1 MTKEYL
7 HAEFASAEAAAGAIE
22 SLCRAGMSKAAMELY
37 SRRPV
42 ETHPP
47 LLPRPSRMSLG
58 AVLGGIAVGS
68 GATGLVFWMQLDY
81 PLVTGGMPITSGWA
95 TAVLTFET
103 TMAGAVLGTVLT
115 MLWESG
121 LVGPKKGAPVPPLP
135 DQGVVL
141 QVACGDGTER
151 DLVKGRLTDA
161 GAASVYGADPGR
173 QSARAEVRQ
182 IR

>member
-7 HAEFASAEAAAGAIE
+7 HAEFGSAEAAAGAIE
-22 SLCRAGMSKAAMELY
+22 SLCGAGVSKSAMELY

-58 AVLGGIAVGS
+58 AVLSAIAVGS

-81 PLVTGGMPITSGWA
+81 PLATGGMPITSGWA

-103 TMAGAVLGTVLT
+103 TMAGAVLGTVLM

-121 LVGPKKGAPVPPLP
+121 LVGPKSGAPVPQLP
-135 DQGVVL
+135 DRGVVL
-141 QVACGDGTER
+141 QVVCGDAAER
-151 DLVKGRLTDA
+151 DLVKGRLDDA
-161 GAASVYGADPGR
+161 GAAKVY
-173 QSARAEVRQ
+173 SARAG
-182 IR
+182 